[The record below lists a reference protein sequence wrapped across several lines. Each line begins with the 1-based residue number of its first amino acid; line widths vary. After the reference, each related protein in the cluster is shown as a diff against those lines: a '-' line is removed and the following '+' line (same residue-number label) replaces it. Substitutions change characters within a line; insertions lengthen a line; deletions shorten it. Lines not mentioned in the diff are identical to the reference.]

1 MKYRFIVGFGLVWML
16 LFSACT
22 PQATPAP
29 TSVPVQPTQPPTPG
43 PAQPKTIPLNVF
55 AAASLT
61 ASFNEIGKAFE
72 AKYPGTTV
80 TFNFAGS
87 QQLAQQINSAA
98 PADVFASANQAQ
110 MDAVVKGGRID
121 QGASKPFVNNRLVV
135 IYPKANPAGIQT
147 LQDLARPGLKLVL
160 ADKTAPVGQYALN
173 FLDNAAKDPAFGAG
187 YKDAVLKNVVSNEQ
201 DVKSVLT
208 KVTLDEADAGIV
220 YTTDAATDT
229 AGKINQLTIPDS
241 LNVIAVYPIA
251 VVNDSPNLPSAQAFV
266 DYVLSPDGQAILT
279 KYGFIPINK

>member
-1 MKYRFIVGFGLVWML
+1 MKYRFIVGISLVFVL
-16 LFSACT
+16 LFSACS
-22 PQATPAP
+22 PQATLAP
-29 TSVPVQPTQPPTPG
+29 TNVPVQPTQPPAAI
-43 PAQPKTIPLNVF
+43 PAQSKPVTLNVF

-61 ASFNEIGKAFE
+61 AAFNEIGKAFE
-72 AKYPGTTV
+72 AKHPGTTV

-110 MDAVVKGGRID
+110 MDTVVKGGMID

-147 LQDLARPGLKLVL
+147 LQDLAKPGVKLVL
-160 ADKTAPVGQYALN
+160 ADKAVPVGQYALN
-173 FLDNAAKDPAFGAG
+173 FLDNAVKDPTLGAG
-187 YKDAVLKNVVSNEQ
+187 YKDTVLKNVVSFEQ

-208 KVTLDEADAGIV
+208 KLTLGEADAGIV

-229 AGKINQLTIPDS
+229 AGKISQLAIPDS

-266 DYVLSPDGQAILT
+266 DFILSPDGQAILT
-279 KYGFIPINK
+279 KYGFIPID

>member
-1 MKYRFIVGFGLVWML
+1 MKFRFIVGFSLVWML
-16 LFSACT
+16 LFSACN
-22 PQATPAP
+22 PQATLAP
-29 TSVPVQPTQPPTPG
+29 TNAPVQLAQPPTAKT
-43 PAQPKTIPLNVF
+43 AQPKAIPLNVF

-61 ASFNEIGKAFE
+61 TSFGEIGKAFE
-72 AKYPGTTV
+72 AEYPGITV

-110 MDAVVKGGRID
+110 MDAVARGGRID

-147 LQDLARPGLKLVL
+147 LQDLAKPGVKLIL
-160 ADKTAPVGQYALN
+160 ADKSVPVGQYSLN
-173 FLDNAAKDPAFGAG
+173 FLDNAVKDPTLGAG
-187 YKDAVLKNVVSNEQ
+187 YKDAVLKNVVSFEQ

-208 KVTLDEADAGIV
+208 KLTLGEADAGIV
-220 YTTDAATDT
+220 YTTDAATGA
-229 AGKINQLTIPDS
+229 AGKISQLAIPDS

-266 DYVLSPDGQAILT
+266 DYILSPDGQAILT
-279 KYGFIPINK
+279 KYGFIPVQ